1 MHRDYKRQLLLLPAG
16 YGKSRVIF
24 GAIASLVLAK
34 EGRQITEVQVVYNSE
49 AQRLD
54 EKSKLDELAK
64 ALKVPITATTFTKTV
79 RSAPGKLV
87 ILDEG
92 DALLLD

>member
-24 GAIASLVLAK
+24 GVIASLVLAK

-49 AQRLD
+49 AQ
-54 EKSKLDELAK
+54 KLDELAK
-64 ALKVPITATTFTKTV
+64 ALRVPITATTFTKTV